1 MSTEYLGRVEPELL
15 TVEEAAEMC
24 GMGPT
29 KLRELVKQGRFPK
42 PVKLSSRWVR
52 WRRADIQKWIAEL
65 PAAS

>member
-1 MSTEYLGRVEPELL
+1 MSTEYHRQVEQEFL
-15 TVEEAAEMC
+15 TVKQAAEMC

-52 WRRADIQKWIAEL
+52 WRRTDIQKWIAEL
-65 PAAS
+65 PVAS